1 MTLDGLVSPS
11 ELPSV
16 TDIVQH
22 RQRRRQ
28 RTPNRDVSADRQ
40 AVMAALR
47 DHDLVGEAKLLVA
60 CWITTHTDRANGPD
74 DGEPPTILD
83 AARMATGLRGTAA
96 LRWVASVVAGEA
108 KRSDPALARYVDV
121 DWQRLCRWAVDYLA
135 EAQRGS
141 EQPVGSLDRV
151 VPRVSR
157 GDMLR

>member
-1 MTLDGLVSPS
+1 M
-11 ELPSV
+11 
-16 TDIVQH
+16 TDIAQH
-22 RQRRRQ
+22 RRRQRRRE
-28 RTPNRDVSADRQ
+28 PSHDVSADRQ

-47 DHDLVGEAKLLVA
+47 DHELVGEAKLLVA
-60 CWITTHTDRANGPD
+60 CWITTYTDRAHGRD

-108 KRSDPALARYVDV
+108 KRSDPALARYIEV
-121 DWQRLCRWAVDYLA
+121 DWQRLCRWAVEYLA
-135 EAQRGS
+135 ETQHGS